1 MKMRIEIDINEKYE
15 DLSVEIKS
23 PRLTPDIEKMISML
37 RILGMQIL
45 GKKDNETFVLDV
57 AEILYIEAVERD
69 TFLYTENEV
78 YESDFKLY
86 ELEQQLTERD
96 FFRVSKS
103 TLINLKKVKSLKA
116 DLNRRIRV
124 TMVNGEQIIASR
136 MYADELRKSYHEKN
150 AAVVDCIDTVGR
162 VCRG

>member
-136 MYADELRKSYHEKN
+136 MYADELRKRLGIK
-150 AAVVDCIDTVGR
+150 
-162 VCRG
+162 

>member
-1 MKMRIEIDINEKYE
+1 MRIEIDINEKYE

-136 MYADELRKSYHEKN
+136 MYADELRKRLGIK
-150 AAVVDCIDTVGR
+150 
-162 VCRG
+162 

>member
-124 TMVNGEQIIASR
+124 TMVNWEQIIASR
-136 MYADELRKSYHEKN
+136 MYADELRKRLGIK
-150 AAVVDCIDTVGR
+150 
-162 VCRG
+162 